1 MKILLIEDEPKVAA
15 FIKRG
20 LEEQQHQVEVVYDGL
35 AGEKIVAQH
44 SYDLLILDVMLPGL
58 NGLELCKRIRGQNI
72 QTPILMLTALSAT
85 NDVVDGLYAGADDYL
100 SKPFHF
106 SELLARIQA
115 LTRRRY
121 RQDQAE
127 KVTLE
132 FEDLQLDTHTK
143 MGHRE
148 GKEIVLTAK
157 EYALLE
163 LFMRNPQKVLSRA
176 YIAEVVWG
184 LDFDSGTNTIDV
196 YVNYLRNKIEKGFT
210 GERLIH
216 TVVGMGYV
224 LKVKGA
230 TA

>member
-20 LEEQQHQVEVVYDGL
+20 LEEQQHNVEVAYDGI
-35 AGEKIVAQH
+35 AGEKMVSQH
-44 SYDLLILDVMLPGL
+44 PYDLLILDVMLPGM
-58 NGLELCKRIRGQNI
+58 NGLELCKRIRGQEI
-72 QTPILMLTALSAT
+72 HTPILMLTALSAT
-85 NDVVDGLYAGADDYL
+85 NDVVDGLHAGADDYL
-100 SKPFHF
+100 AKPFHF

-121 RQDQAE
+121 RQDPE

-132 FEDLQLDTHTK
+132 FEDLQLDTQTK
-143 MGHRE
+143 TGHRE
-148 GKEIVLTAK
+148 GKEIILTAK

-176 YIAEVVWG
+176 FIAEAVWG

-196 YVNYLRNKIEKGFT
+196 YVNYLRNKIEKGFS

-224 LKVKGA
+224 LKVKA
-230 TA
+230 ANA